1 VTFGTGAGASAV
13 AISSNRVAGASTALP
28 MGTKCIQV
36 FLTGRAT
43 GFADVTNNGTVASP
57 LGLNKGSC
65 IDVAVDGVAQ
75 LTSQITGNV
84 VKPQTQLSG
93 SFGITGGSDK
103 HVYGGAGSLD
113 AAVLKANV
121 SNNTVSSTT
130 GVGIYFIANSTGTSD
145 LKVQNNT
152 VAAPTDL
159 VARPG
164 IRVDSG
170 TGPTAAVN
178 TTVCLTISGNTAA
191 GATDGTNTYPGIG
204 LRKQGSVATTNTFG
218 ITGLA
223 PSPATGA
230 QMEAYVAGQNPASA
244 SGTFGTGGA
253 ANISATGFNYVSCTM
268 PAF

>member
-1 VTFGTGAGASAV
+1 VTFGTGAGASAL
-13 AISSNRVAGASTALP
+13 AISGNRVSGLSTALP

-43 GFADVTNNGTVASP
+43 GFADVTNNGTTANP

-65 IDVAVDGVAQ
+65 IDVAADGVAQ

-93 SFGITGGSDK
+93 SYGITGGSDK
-103 HVYGGAGSLD
+103 HVYAAGSLD

-121 SNNTVSSTT
+121 SNNNVSSST
-130 GVGIYFIANSTGTSD
+130 GVGMYFVANSAGTSN

-170 TGPTAAVN
+170 TSAGTAVN
-178 TTVCLTISGNTAA
+178 TTVCLTISGNTAT
-191 GATDGTNTYPGIG
+191 GGSDGVNTYPGIG
-204 LRKQGSVATTNTFG
+204 LRKQGSVSTTNTFG

-223 PSPATGA
+223 PSPASGA

-253 ANISATGFNYVSCTM
+253 ANVSATGFNYVSCTM